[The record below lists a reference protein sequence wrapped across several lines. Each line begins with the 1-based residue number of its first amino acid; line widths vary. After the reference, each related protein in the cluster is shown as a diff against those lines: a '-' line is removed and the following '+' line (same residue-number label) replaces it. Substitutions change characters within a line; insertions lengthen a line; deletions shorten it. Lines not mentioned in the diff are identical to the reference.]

1 MITCDVTR
9 FDPADALAIL
19 SGIEKAIAYLRA
31 YNVEP
36 DEVKLT
42 QAQYEAIRA
51 YFTFELANEAPS
63 QSPTL
68 MGLKIIVE

>member
-1 MITCDVTR
+1 MITCDVTH

-19 SGIEKAIAYLRA
+19 SGIERGISCLRA

-42 QAQYEAIRA
+42 QAQYEAIKA
-51 YFTFELANEAPS
+51 YFTFELAYEAPS
-63 QSPTL
+63 EAPTL
-68 MGLKIIVE
+68 MGLKIVVE